1 MPESMRCSFAGY
13 WESLRRTWRSSRR
26 LSRPCESA
34 DSVAIP
40 PSPLQNVPKSPF
52 SFPHFRA
59 LLDRVEAERVETF
72 AEIEAEFLHAM
83 GAFDARMAAGELT
96 AGENQNKGLFF
107 NELIARLVERCAG
120 FGVAQRGKRPGI
132 LLPHVDV
139 DLCYPA
145 DRTARPALIAEI
157 KMAGTPKHPGNP
169 TAGPLG
175 RRASAD
181 VDKRIREIALN
192 VIDLKLADVQ
202 GGTTTIGDITSW
214 IQETRPRFFAIFG
227 LRVIDSNDHRNL
239 IGRFQYLANSY
250 ANGVGI
256 ALFEPVDSS
265 TPEGRVTYRSI
276 PPPGGMSIDDA
287 VKRMCRVIK
296 SAASEPTKPI
306 PPDELTQSQQQEP

>member
-1 MPESMRCSFAGY
+1 M
-13 WESLRRTWRSSRR
+13 
-26 LSRPCESA
+26 
-34 DSVAIP
+34 
-40 PSPLQNVPKSPF
+40 PKSPF
-52 SFPHFRA
+52 SFAPFRA
-59 LLDRVEAERVETF
+59 LLERVEAERIETF
-72 AEIEAEFLHAM
+72 AEIEPDFLQAM
-83 GAFDARMAAGELT
+83 GAFDTLMAAGQLS

-132 LLPHVDV
+132 LLPQVDV

-145 DRTARPALIAEI
+145 DRTARPALIAEV
-157 KMAGTPKHPGNP
+157 KMAGTPKHPKNP
-169 TAGPLG
+169 TAGPIG

-214 IQETRPRFFAIFG
+214 IQETRPRFFALFG
-227 LRVIDSNDHRNL
+227 LRVIDANDLRTL

-250 ANGVGI
+250 ANGVGL
-256 ALFEPVDSS
+256 ALFEPVDP
-265 TPEGRVTYRSI
+265 TTAEGRVTYKSI
-276 PPPGGMSIDDA
+276 AAPGGMSIDDT

-296 SAASEPTKPI
+296 SAATEPQKPI
-306 PPDELTQSQQQEP
+306 PPDQLTQSQPQEP